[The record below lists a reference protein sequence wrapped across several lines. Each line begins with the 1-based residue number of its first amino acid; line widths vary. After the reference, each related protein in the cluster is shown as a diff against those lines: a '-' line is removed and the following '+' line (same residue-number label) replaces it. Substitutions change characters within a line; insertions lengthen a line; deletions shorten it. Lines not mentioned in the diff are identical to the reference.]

1 MITGH
6 GWEKANRHKVNFTC
20 LLFFYTFVRY
30 ALQVPFRTSHIL
42 FRIIFF
48 SFFSLFWAFFSLTSH
63 TLVLI
68 LLFSVVLSPSF
79 PFPSHF
85 QLNCTCPE
93 CHAFMKHSIRVQRAT
108 TKIQKVKDERL
119 HARVHEVEVDLVSF
133 NCLREPQGGS
143 NTFCPCVFSRGAW
156 D

>member
-30 ALQVPFRTSHIL
+30 AHCRCLFGPPTSCSASLSSH
-42 FRIIFF
+42 
-48 SFFSLFWAFFSLTSH
+48 FSLFFGFFFPDLH

-68 LLFSVVLSPSF
+68 LLFSVVLSPS
-79 PFPSHF
+79 FPSHF

-93 CHAFMKHSIRVQRAT
+93 CHAFMKHTIRVQRAT

-143 NTFCPCVFSRGAW
+143 HTFCPCVFSRGAW